1 MLKKIAATAVLAA
14 TAFLGA
20 TPALADHDRYGRF
33 DKRMVA
39 GDTRAPFYGHGER
52 RVVERR
58 YVEHRP
64 VVVRRHVVHR
74 PVVVHRYVAPPP
86 PAAVV
91 YHHSHSHD
99 VLGGLIFGA
108 VLGAAIASAGH

>member
-1 MLKKIAATAVLAA
+1 MLKKIAAAAVLTA
-14 TAFLGA
+14 TALLGA
-20 TPALADHDRYGRF
+20 TPALADHDRYGKF

-39 GDTRAPFYGHGER
+39 TDTRAPYYGHGER
-52 RVVERR
+52 RVVVHR

-74 PVVVHRYVAPPP
+74 PVVVHRYAPPP
-86 PAAVV
+86 PPAVV

>member
-1 MLKKIAATAVLAA
+1 MLNKIAATAVLAA

-20 TPALADHDRYGRF
+20 SPALADGDRHGQF

-39 GDTRAPFYGHGER
+39 ESARAPYYPQR
-52 RVVERR
+52 RVEVHR

-64 VVVRRHVVHR
+64 VVVRRQVVHR
-74 PVVVHRYVAPPP
+74 PVVVHRHVAPPRP
-86 PAAVV
+86 TVV
-91 YHHSHSHD
+91 YHQHHSHD

-108 VLGAAIASAGH
+108 FLGAAIASAGH

>member
-14 TAFLGA
+14 TALLGA

-39 GDTRAPFYGHGER
+39 GDARAFDYGRAER
-52 RVVERR
+52 RFVEHR

-74 PVVVHRYVAPPP
+74 PVVVHRYAPPP
-86 PAAVV
+86 PPAVV

>member
-1 MLKKIAATAVLAA
+1 MLKKITATALLAA

-39 GDTRAPFYGHGER
+39 GDARAPYYGHGER
-52 RVVERR
+52 RVVEHR

-86 PAAVV
+86 PAVV
-91 YHHSHSHD
+91 YHSRSHD

-108 VLGAAIASAGH
+108 VLGAAIASHGGH